1 MMFKKQ
7 YRSYEFASLS
17 ELNTTSFD
25 HLISL
30 FTSKKIEKPEML
42 LTGRDC
48 VCKTNIEGVGS
59 VIIKHYT
66 RGGFVTYFNKQ
77 RYLFSKK
84 RRNRREFEFLRH
96 ARKAGVNVPEPFAYV
111 SYGQLF
117 YKAWLI
123 TREIANAQNF
133 VELCLKDVNKAIAL
147 MPAIGENINKLIG
160 ASIHHIDLH
169 PGNIIID
176 SSNKVFILDFDKA
189 CYVTGDRRELKKK
202 YRTRWKRALEKYKFS
217 DRLADLHL
225 L

>member
-66 RGGFVTYFNKQ
+66 RGGFITYLNKQ
-77 RYLFSKK
+77 RYFFSKK
-84 RRNRREFEFLRH
+84 KRNRREFEFLRH
-96 ARKAGVNVPEPFAYV
+96 ARK
-111 SYGQLF
+111 
-117 YKAWLI
+117 
-123 TREIANAQNF
+123 